1 MRSFKYV
8 KSINTVYDAN
18 TNATS
23 STRTVRVLDV
33 AFEKQ
38 FRAWPLLAPLFATPV
53 ETSVFVRSVL
63 PDATQRARGKEK
75 FDPAYQP
82 RVRPDAPDEDDGF
95 NRRRVSSR
103 TQLDSTIERVI

>member
-1 MRSFKYV
+1 M
-8 KSINTVYDAN
+8 
-18 TNATS
+18 
-23 STRTVRVLDV
+23 

-82 RVRPDAPDEDDGF
+82 RVRQDAPDEDDGF
-95 NRRRVSSR
+95 NQRRVSSR
-103 TQLDSTIERVI
+103 TQLDSTIELVIAKEQRDPAISLVRDQIAAVALLLRNDTPDK